1 MEAGELERGQAGQAA
16 GGHDDDVG
24 GDGVDDDDGDGG
36 DGGEAKGRG
45 NDDDNFV
52 DDNADGVPMRMML
65 SMVMTM
71 MWMMR

>member
-16 GGHDDDVG
+16 GGHDDGDG
-24 GDGVDDDDGDGG
+24 GDDDGDDDADDGDGG
-36 DGGEAKGRG
+36 EVKGNG

-71 MWMMR
+71 MRMMR